1 MKIFCANIFWNIY
14 HPGILAGTTRLLVT
28 HNPAVLQFMDSVVVV
43 KSGEIVDQGSYSDL
57 VARGGLAGL
66 LAEGGQQ
73 EGVDGE
79 EGEKKEVVK
88 KEDGPLVEAES
99 DSARLTE
106 DEEALT
112 GKVSESLYDVQDLTP
127 SLFLLQVRWTVYLQY
142 IRAIGLAVFGF
153 NFFMYFV
160 TEGLSASANYVLSR

>member
-1 MKIFCANIFWNIY
+1 MKIFCTNIFWNIY

-88 KEDGPLVEAES
+88 KEDGPLVETET

-112 GKVSESLYDVQDLTP
+112 GKVSELLYRTFKTFTFFAAGSLDGLPAIHTCHRSCCLRLQ
-127 SLFLLQVRWTVYLQY
+127 LLH
-142 IRAIGLAVFGF
+142 VFCH
-153 NFFMYFV
+153 
-160 TEGLSASANYVLSR
+160 

>member
-1 MKIFCANIFWNIY
+1 M
-14 HPGILAGTTRLLVT
+14 T
-28 HNPAVLQFMDSVVVV
+28 HNPAVLQYMDSVVVV

-79 EGEKKEVVK
+79 EGEEKQVVK
-88 KEDGPLVEAES
+88 KEDGPLVETES

-112 GKVSESLYDVQDLTP
+112 GKVSELLYRTFKTFT
-127 SLFLLQVRWTVYLQY
+127 FLLQVRWTVYLQY

>member
-1 MKIFCANIFWNIY
+1 M
-14 HPGILAGTTRLLVT
+14 T

-79 EGEKKEVVK
+79 EGEEQQVVK
-88 KEDGPLVEAES
+88 KEDGPLVETET

-112 GKVSESLYDVQDLTP
+112 GKVSELLYRKDLRPLLFAAGSLDGLPAIHTCHWSCCLWLQ
-127 SLFLLQVRWTVYLQY
+127 LLH
-142 IRAIGLAVFGF
+142 VFCH
-153 NFFMYFV
+153 
-160 TEGLSASANYVLSR
+160 

>member
-1 MKIFCANIFWNIY
+1 M
-14 HPGILAGTTRLLVT
+14 T

-88 KEDGPLVEAES
+88 KEDGPLVETET

-112 GKVSESLYDVQDLTP
+112 GKVSELLYRKDLRP
-127 SLFLLQVRWTVYLQY
+127 SLFCCRFAGRFTCNTYVPSVLLS
-142 IRAIGLAVFGF
+142 
-153 NFFMYFV
+153 
-160 TEGLSASANYVLSR
+160 SASTSSCILSLRA

>member
-1 MKIFCANIFWNIY
+1 M
-14 HPGILAGTTRLLVT
+14 T

-88 KEDGPLVEAES
+88 KEDGPLVETET

-112 GKVSESLYDVQDLTP
+112 GKVSELLYRKDLKDLYF
-127 SLFLLQVRWTVYLQY
+127 SAAGLVRWVQRPQQVILHRRFHLTALPTPAMLFVTQY
-142 IRAIGLAVFGF
+142 IA
-153 NFFMYFV
+153 
-160 TEGLSASANYVLSR
+160 ANLQQNY

>member
-1 MKIFCANIFWNIY
+1 M
-14 HPGILAGTTRLLVT
+14 T

-66 LAEGGQQ
+66 LAEGGHQ

-88 KEDGPLVEAES
+88 KEDGPLVETET

-112 GKVSESLYDVQDLTP
+112 GKVQSYCTGLLRP
-127 SLFLLQVRWTVYLQY
+127 SLFCCRFAGRFTCNTYVPLVLLSSVSTSSCILSL
-142 IRAIGLAVFGF
+142 RA
-153 NFFMYFV
+153 
-160 TEGLSASANYVLSR
+160 

>member
-1 MKIFCANIFWNIY
+1 MKIFSTNIFWNIY

-88 KEDGPLVEAES
+88 KEDGPLVETET

-112 GKVSESLYDVQDLTP
+112 GKVSELLYRKDLRP
-127 SLFLLQVRWTVYLQY
+127 SLFCCRFAGLFTCNTYVPSVLLS
-142 IRAIGLAVFGF
+142 
-153 NFFMYFV
+153 
-160 TEGLSASANYVLSR
+160 SASTSSCILSLRA

>member
-1 MKIFCANIFWNIY
+1 
-14 HPGILAGTTRLLVT
+14 
-28 HNPAVLQFMDSVVVV
+28 MDSVVVV

-88 KEDGPLVEAES
+88 KEDGPLVETET

-112 GKVSESLYDVQDLTP
+112 GKVSELLYRTFKTFTFFAAGSLDGLP
-127 SLFLLQVRWTVYLQY
+127 
-142 IRAIGLAVFGF
+142 AIHTCHWSCCLR
-153 NFFMYFV
+153 
-160 TEGLSASANYVLSR
+160 L

>member
-1 MKIFCANIFWNIY
+1 MAKQSSIKSSDPLVIENIFYQYFWNIY

-43 KSGEIVDQGSYSDL
+43 KSGELVDQGSYSDL

-79 EGEKKEVVK
+79 EGS
-88 KEDGPLVEAES
+88 GVE
-99 DSARLTE
+99 
-106 DEEALT
+106 
-112 GKVSESLYDVQDLTP
+112 G
-127 SLFLLQVRWTVYLQY
+127 
-142 IRAIGLAVFGF
+142 
-153 NFFMYFV
+153 
-160 TEGLSASANYVLSR
+160 